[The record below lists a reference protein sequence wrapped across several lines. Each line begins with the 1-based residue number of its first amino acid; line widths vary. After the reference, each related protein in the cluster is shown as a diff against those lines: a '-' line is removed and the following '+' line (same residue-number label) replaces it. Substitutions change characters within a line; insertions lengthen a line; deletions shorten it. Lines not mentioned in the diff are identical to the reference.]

1 MIHEKYYFF
10 ASDYFVRSK
19 EEAVEKSPVFKAQ
32 LRDKTIRQKAIV
44 MKGIAKLILNGYT
57 VNFGST
63 RNKKIIGLDID
74 NNGPVK
80 ATANNLLELLN
91 MIDVPPTYIFKT
103 FSNTDEHPKYRI
115 LIALNDPITDPSEYT
130 DTIKSLVSYIN
141 YFYPDC
147 ADPKCCNSLSL
158 FYPCKECIYSS
169 PDSTANMLS
178 LDKLTAIFLTFNCS
192 KSNTISKVF
201 LEHYKYCYNWYS
213 A

>member
-10 ASDYFVRSK
+10 ASDYFVRNK

-115 LIALNDPITDPSEYT
+115 LIALEDSITDPNEYT
-130 DTIKSLVSYIN
+130 DTVKSLVSYIN
-141 YFYPDC
+141 YFY
-147 ADPKCCNSLSL
+147 
-158 FYPCKECIYSS
+158 
-169 PDSTANMLS
+169 
-178 LDKLTAIFLTFNCS
+178 IFTFNIFFYFFIFYI
-192 KSNTISKVF
+192 K
-201 LEHYKYCYNWYS
+201 
-213 A
+213 